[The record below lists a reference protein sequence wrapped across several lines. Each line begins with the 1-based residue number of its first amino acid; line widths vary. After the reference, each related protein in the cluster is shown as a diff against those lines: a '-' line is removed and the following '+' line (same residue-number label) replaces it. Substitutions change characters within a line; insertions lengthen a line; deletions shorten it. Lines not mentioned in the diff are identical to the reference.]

1 MLPQRSI
8 SFDRSLLFLLL
19 ELFLRDMFRK
29 VRDGL
34 LSVGTFSRR
43 MGRFERTW
51 MVDLRLCLSWWF
63 LVLELDVGAVGGDV
77 VDKASTSM
85 VHWFPFLTINEFGIV
100 LIDLLLSE
108 LLGQIVRLSHML
120 VVLLLEQDSSG
131 GGRIAL
137 LRTSRKEVSGFS
149 WHMTIII
156 LDLSL
161 LNNEV

>member
-1 MLPQRSI
+1 MLPKRSV

-19 ELFLRDMFRK
+19 ELFLGDMFRK

-43 MGRFERTW
+43 MGRFERTR

-63 LVLELDVGAVGGDV
+63 LVLEFDVGTVGGDV
-77 VDKASTSM
+77 VNEAGTSM
-85 VHWFPFLTINEFGIV
+85 VHWFPFLTINELGIV

-120 VVLLLEQDSSG
+120 VVLLLEQDSSS

-149 WHMTIII
+149 WYMTIII
-156 LDLSL
+156 LNLSL
-161 LNNEV
+161 LDNEV

>member
-1 MLPQRSI
+1 
-8 SFDRSLLFLLL
+8 
-19 ELFLRDMFRK
+19 
-29 VRDGL
+29 
-34 LSVGTFSRR
+34 
-43 MGRFERTW
+43 

-63 LVLELDVGAVGGDV
+63 LVLEFDVGTVGGDV
-77 VDKASTSM
+77 VNEAGTSM

-120 VVLLLEQDSSG
+120 VVLLLEQDSSS

-149 WHMTIII
+149 WYMTIII
-156 LDLSL
+156 LNLSL
-161 LNNEV
+161 LDNEV